1 MRLVLVVEQAL
12 GTVVREPAEVARV
25 QLTDTLVHLPGGYPY
40 MMSTLGGRH
49 FSSEDAHMQ

>member
-25 QLTDTLVHLPGGYPY
+25 QLTDALVDLPEGGI
-40 MMSTLGGRH
+40 H
-49 FSSEDAHMQ
+49 V